1 MRASDQEDLEKC
13 SKLIEHLYSVLA
25 QVHNTYE
32 EVCGSLPIRIINVY
46 IIFIAAATNHV
57 NTNVLMM
64 WQKHKLL
71 L

>member
-32 EVCGSLPIRIINVY
+32 EVCGSLPIRIINV
-46 IIFIAAATNHV
+46 
-57 NTNVLMM
+57 
-64 WQKHKLL
+64 
-71 L
+71 